1 MEGFLSFLK
10 KSPTAFHAVKAA
22 EEMLNKAGF
31 IKLNENQ
38 KWNLK
43 CEGKY
48 YISRN
53 LSSILAFTIPANI
66 DEMSFNIVATHT
78 DSPTFKLKP
87 NFTIDTN
94 KYIKLNT
101 EVYGGPIYN
110 TWMDRPLNIAGKII
124 VKGDNGIESKLISFD
139 KPMVI
144 IPNCSIHYYPEL
156 NKGVALNPQNDLLPI
171 LCDKSINDCDLLAL
185 IANKLNINKNDIISH
200 DLYLALLDRGTLG
213 GANDEFIMAP
223 QIDNLEC
230 SYIALNSFINSTNTK
245 SANVLALFDNE
256 EIGSRTRQGAASTM
270 LADILER
277 ISISL
282 NKTEEEH
289 KMALANSFIISADNA
304 QGYHPNYPQK
314 FDQTNAVYLNNG
326 IVIKNAARG
335 SYSTD
340 AISQAFFKVI
350 CERANAKYQLN
361 TNRSDI
367 PGGSTLGCISIMNV
381 SIHSVD
387 IGLPQLAM
395 HSAYETA
402 GKYDYF
408 ELNKALIQFYQSHLV
423 VNEDGNL
430 SF

>member
-156 NKGVALNPQNDLLPI
+156 NKGVALNP
-171 LCDKSINDCDLLAL
+171 
-185 IANKLNINKNDIISH
+185 
-200 DLYLALLDRGTLG
+200 
-213 GANDEFIMAP
+213 
-223 QIDNLEC
+223 
-230 SYIALNSFINSTNTK
+230 
-245 SANVLALFDNE
+245 
-256 EIGSRTRQGAASTM
+256 
-270 LADILER
+270 
-277 ISISL
+277 
-282 NKTEEEH
+282 
-289 KMALANSFIISADNA
+289 
-304 QGYHPNYPQK
+304 
-314 FDQTNAVYLNNG
+314 
-326 IVIKNAARG
+326 
-335 SYSTD
+335 
-340 AISQAFFKVI
+340 
-350 CERANAKYQLN
+350 
-361 TNRSDI
+361 
-367 PGGSTLGCISIMNV
+367 
-381 SIHSVD
+381 
-387 IGLPQLAM
+387 
-395 HSAYETA
+395 
-402 GKYDYF
+402 
-408 ELNKALIQFYQSHLV
+408 
-423 VNEDGNL
+423 
-430 SF
+430 

>member
-1 MEGFLSFLK
+1 MEGFLNFLK

-31 IKLNENQ
+31 IKLNENK
-38 KWNLK
+38 KWDLK

-110 TWMDRPLNIAGKII
+110 TWMDRPLNIAGKIV

-171 LCDKSINDCDLLAL
+171 LCDKNINDCDLLDL
-185 IANKLNINKNDIISH
+185 IANKLNINKSDIVSH
-200 DLYLALLDRGTLG
+200 DLYLALLDRGTIG

-230 SYIALNSFINSTNTK
+230 SYIALTSFINSINNK

-282 NKTEEEH
+282 NKTQEEH

-314 FDQTNAVYLNNG
+314 FDKTNAVYLNNG

-402 GKYDYF
+402 GKYDYL
-408 ELNKALIQFYQSHLV
+408 ELNKALTQFYQSHLV